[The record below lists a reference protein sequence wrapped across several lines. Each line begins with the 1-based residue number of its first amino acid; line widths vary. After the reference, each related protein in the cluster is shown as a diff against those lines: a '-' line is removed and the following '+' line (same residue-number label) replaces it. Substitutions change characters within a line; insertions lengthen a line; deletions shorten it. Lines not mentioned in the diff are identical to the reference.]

1 MKEYDIV
8 ELIGM
13 KPEYK
18 KSGLKIGDVGVIMD
32 PRSIDNTR
40 YVIFSEYYTGE
51 DFTNEAI
58 LEEDLR
64 VLEFDPDQ
72 KFQPNDKV
80 ELTNWR
86 SEYEQYGVKLGDIGI
101 VYDDKLISTTV
112 YVKFDNCESAVIY
125 KEDLEIG
132 NVHN

>member
-1 MKEYDIV
+1 MKEYNIV

-18 KSGLKIGDVGVIMD
+18 KCGLKIGDVGVIMD
-32 PRSIDNTR
+32 PRCIDNTR

-58 LEEDLR
+58 LEEDLK

-112 YVKFDNCESAVIY
+112 YVKFDNYESAVIY
-125 KEDLEIG
+125 KNDIEMC
-132 NVHN
+132 